1 MRELV
6 AGLPLAQIGS
16 GKAVCVLLGTPLALL
31 ALHRLPRWRR
41 PAAVACAATVVPA
54 VLVWQLFPSSPLP
67 PPKGLRITFLDVGQG
82 DSILL
87 QVAEGAVLVDEGPPE
102 GNVAQQL
109 RTLGVRRLA
118 AVVLTHPQRDHIGG
132 AETVL
137 RRIAVDQVLDPRLTR
152 SSPYERAALAEAA
165 KRGVEVVE
173 TRAGDTFRLGRLHLR
188 VLWPDRPGTESED
201 PNLLPV
207 VLLATYGE
215 VDALLTADAE
225 TDVTARLLSRPV
237 EILKVAHHG
246 SADAGLESE
255 LRELRPEVAVISC
268 GRDNDYGHPRPST
281 VAALRASPGLSLY
294 RTDED
299 GRVVARVGRRP
310 DHGPEGSLSRVGAVA
325 AAPDLKPVYLLT
337 GSDRPKIETALAR
350 LRRHFEPEAVEL
362 VTAQEVSGP
371 DAAALCNVGS
381 LFGDARLV
389 VIEGVD
395 GRRNAEGRLASGWKV
410 ADVKAIEEYLSSPAP
425 GTVLALVAE
434 ELKKDAPLTKA
445 CAKAGDVLAFEV
457 PKRNVAN
464 WVAERFKQAG
474 ARAEPDACA
483 ALVHLVGDDFH
494 QLANEIDKLALWA
507 GDEPIG
513 QNEVE
518 LLVAAVAE
526 TPTFA
531 LTDAWAQ
538 RDGGR
543 TLAASETIFER
554 EGRPRRDTAPR
565 MAGALTNHLAFMRRC
580 QRSPPRA
587 YGRAT
592 PRRP

>member
-1 MRELV
+1 
-6 AGLPLAQIGS
+6 
-16 GKAVCVLLGTPLALL
+16 
-31 ALHRLPRWRR
+31 
-41 PAAVACAATVVPA
+41 
-54 VLVWQLFPSSPLP
+54 
-67 PPKGLRITFLDVGQG
+67 
-82 DSILL
+82 
-87 QVAEGAVLVDEGPPE
+87 
-102 GNVAQQL
+102 
-109 RTLGVRRLA
+109 
-118 AVVLTHPQRDHIGG
+118 
-132 AETVL
+132 
-137 RRIAVDQVLDPRLTR
+137 
-152 SSPYERAALAEAA
+152 
-165 KRGVEVVE
+165 
-173 TRAGDTFRLGRLHLR
+173 
-188 VLWPDRPGTESED
+188 
-201 PNLLPV
+201 
-207 VLLATYGE
+207 
-215 VDALLTADAE
+215 
-225 TDVTARLLSRPV
+225 
-237 EILKVAHHG
+237 
-246 SADAGLESE
+246 
-255 LRELRPEVAVISC
+255 
-268 GRDNDYGHPRPST
+268 
-281 VAALRASPGLSLY
+281 
-294 RTDED
+294 
-299 GRVVARVGRRP
+299 
-310 DHGPEGSLSRVGAVA
+310 VA
-325 AAPDLKPVYLLT
+325 AAPDPKPVYLLT

-350 LRRHFEPEAVEL
+350 LRRHFQPEAVEL

-395 GRRNAEGRLASGWKV
+395 GRRNSEGRLANGWKV
-410 ADVKAIEEYLSSPAP
+410 ADVRAIEEYLASPAP

-445 CAKAGDVLAFEV
+445 CAKVGDVLAFEV

-483 ALVHLVGDDFH
+483 ALVHLVGDDVH

-526 TPTFA
+526 TPAFA

-580 QRSPPRA
+580 QQLAADGVRPRDA
-587 YGRAT
+587 ASTLKRHPFYVEKVFAQAANFSEDELRDAVVRLAELDHALKGGSKLAPDLELQRALIDLSAES
-592 PRRP
+592 

>member
-1 MRELV
+1 M
-6 AGLPLAQIGS
+6 
-16 GKAVCVLLGTPLALL
+16 AV
-31 ALHRLPRWRR
+31 
-41 PAAVACAATVVPA
+41 
-54 VLVWQLFPSSPLP
+54 
-67 PPKGLRITFLDVGQG
+67 
-82 DSILL
+82 
-87 QVAEGAVLVDEGPPE
+87 
-102 GNVAQQL
+102 
-109 RTLGVRRLA
+109 
-118 AVVLTHPQRDHIGG
+118 
-132 AETVL
+132 
-137 RRIAVDQVLDPRLTR
+137 
-152 SSPYERAALAEAA
+152 
-165 KRGVEVVE
+165 
-173 TRAGDTFRLGRLHLR
+173 
-188 VLWPDRPGTESED
+188 
-201 PNLLPV
+201 
-207 VLLATYGE
+207 
-215 VDALLTADAE
+215 
-225 TDVTARLLSRPV
+225 
-237 EILKVAHHG
+237 
-246 SADAGLESE
+246 
-255 LRELRPEVAVISC
+255 
-268 GRDNDYGHPRPST
+268 
-281 VAALRASPGLSLY
+281 
-294 RTDED
+294 
-299 GRVVARVGRRP
+299 
-310 DHGPEGSLSRVGAVA
+310 
-325 AAPDLKPVYLLT
+325 APDLKPVYLLT

-395 GRRNAEGRLASGWKV
+395 GRRNSEGRLASGWKV

-445 CAKAGDVLAFEV
+445 CAKVGDVLAFEV

-580 QRSPPRA
+580 QRLAAEGVRPRDA
-587 YGRAT
+587 ASTLKRHPFYVEKVFAQAANFSEDELRDAVVRLAGLDHALKGGSKLAPDLELQRALIDLT
-592 PRRP
+592 AAD